1 MTVLQVDDES
11 WASSPGFAVELVVE
25 ADGYTGFRPSFS
37 QLEDVCLQAL
47 HQCVSAAASIPRIGS
62 TSTQGESTCQPSTQS
77 RDLSNTCGCE
87 LLMRTCSVHRHTFVS
102 RPPYIQAEVCTLL

>member
-1 MTVLQVDDES
+1 MLQVDDES

-25 ADGYTGFRPSFS
+25 ADGYAGFRPSFS

-62 TSTQGESTCQPSTQS
+62 TSTQGEPTCQPSTQIS
-77 RDLSNTCGCE
+77 EFSNACSCEPLICTC
-87 LLMRTCSVHRHTFVS
+87 
-102 RPPYIQAEVCTLL
+102 